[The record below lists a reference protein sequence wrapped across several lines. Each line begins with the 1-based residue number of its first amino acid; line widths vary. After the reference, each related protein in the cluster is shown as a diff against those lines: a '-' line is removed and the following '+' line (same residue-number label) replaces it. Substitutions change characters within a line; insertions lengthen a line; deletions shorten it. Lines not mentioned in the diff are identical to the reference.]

1 MRRIRSIVEVL
12 SAEEIASLHSASLRI
27 LDRTGF
33 RVLHDECLALG
44 RERGARVDPE
54 SSVVRLAPSFVED
67 MLGRMRAELAP
78 PDAARGDA
86 RLEGVISTQ
95 IYVIDYLSRQRRLGV
110 TDDVLKGIALVHQL
124 DNFPTSNAVV
134 LPSDEPE
141 AIRDVVAFQLL
152 YSYSRKPGMTYILT
166 PRSARYILEMA
177 GAMGRKVRCFLEP
190 VTPLVFRNESLEM
203 ALLFAQRG
211 QPFFVGPM
219 VMGGA
224 TGPVTLAGILA
235 LHCAELLASIFLV
248 YALTGGFPIRLY
260 NSGPHTVELK
270 NMMCSF
276 GSPNQALLGMAVSQM
291 ERFYGLEPVCNAG
304 LTDALLPDFQAGFEK
319 ASTAVFSL
327 LAGATGIG
335 CQGLVGADQAFS
347 FEQLVIDNEW
357 LGALNYV
364 LGGLEVTED
373 TLAADVIERVG
384 IGGAYIA
391 EEHTKAHMRQ
401 NYFSSRLFARDDWTA
416 WLAKGSK
423 ETLTRAREI
432 LDSFL
437 RDYRPPEPACTP
449 SQFEALGEIVRS
461 ARREV
466 GS

>member
-12 SAEEIASLHSASLRI
+12 STEEIASIHSASLRI
-27 LDRTGF
+27 LDRVGF
-33 RVLHDECLALG
+33 RVLHDECLAIC
-44 RERGARVDPE
+44 RERGARVDAD
-54 SSVVRLAPSFVED
+54 SSVVRLAPALVED
-67 MLGRMRAELAP
+67 MLHRMRAELAP
-78 PDAARGDA
+78 PGAARVNA

-95 IYVIDYLSRQRRLGV
+95 IYVIDYLSREKRLGV
-110 TDDVLKGIALVHQL
+110 ADDVLKGIALVHQL

-141 AIRDVVAFQLL
+141 AIRDVIAFKLL

-177 GAMGRKVRCFLEP
+177 GAMERPVRCFLEP

-203 ALLFAQRG
+203 ALLFTRRG
-211 QPFFVGPM
+211 QPFYVGPM

-235 LHCAELLASIFLV
+235 LHSAELLASIFLV
-248 YALTGGFPIRLY
+248 YALTCGFPIRLY

-270 NMMCSF
+270 NMLCSF
-276 GSPNQALLGMAVSQM
+276 GSPNQALLGIAVSQM

-319 ASTAVFSL
+319 ASTAVVSF

-357 LGALNYV
+357 LGAVSYM
-364 LGGLEVTED
+364 LGGFAVDEE

-391 EEHTKAHMRQ
+391 EEHTRAHMRE
-401 NYFSSRLFARDDWTA
+401 NYFSSRLFARDDWAA

-423 ETLTRAREI
+423 DTLTRARDI
-432 LDSFL
+432 LDSFF
-437 RDYRPPEPACTP
+437 RDYRAPEPVCTP
-449 SQFEALGEIVRS
+449 AQFDALGEIADS
-461 ARREV
+461 ARRELV
-466 GS
+466 A